1 MASTLA
7 EAIWLPSGQD
17 CQAATLRLIGLARR
31 TVQLQTY
38 IFRDD
43 DCGRRVREALTDAA
57 GRGVRVRVLIDALGS
72 HALPEGFF
80 DALRI
85 AGGEVRR
92 FNPLHPKRIAYR
104 NHRKLLVCDHHA
116 AIVGGFNIGDEYA
129 GDGLTV
135 GWCDLGLKVRGVL
148 AEALAGSFDRMYVL
162 AVDRP
167 RRMARLRVANERRR
181 VETTSGQLLLGGPGR
196 GDNPL
201 KASLMRDLGKAS
213 TVLIIS
219 PYFLP
224 TWGLRRRLMKL
235 ARKGGRVR
243 LLLPAHSDIR
253 LALHASR
260 SLYARLLRAGVE
272 ILEYQP
278 QVLHAKLV
286 ITDRAVYAGSAN
298 FNTRSLHIDYELM
311 LRLDETGIRERA
323 EGLFDALSE
332 HGRPIDRHLWAEQQG
347 WWDRLR
353 QKLAYWAMARL
364 DPLIA
369 RWLWRP

>member
-1 MASTLA
+1 MSA
-7 EAIWLPSGQD
+7 EAIWLPSGAA
-17 CQAATLRLIGLARR
+17 CQAALLRLIGHARR
-31 TVQLQTY
+31 SVQLQTY

-43 DCGRRVREALTDAA
+43 DCGRAVREALTAAA
-57 GRGVRVRVLIDALGS
+57 GRGLRVRVLIDALGS
-72 HALPEGFF
+72 YALPGGFF
-80 DALRI
+80 DDFRA

-92 FNPLHPKRIAYR
+92 FNPLHPWRIAYR

-129 GDGLTV
+129 GDGLRS
-135 GWCDLGLKVRGVL
+135 GWCDLGLQVRGVL
-148 AEALAGSFDRMYVL
+148 AEALARSFDRMYVL

-167 RRMARLRVANERRR
+167 RRMARFRASNERRL
-181 VETTSGQLLLGGPGR
+181 EQTQSGQLLLGGPGR
-196 GDNPL
+196 GHNPL
-201 KASLMRDLGKAS
+201 KASLMRDLGKAN

-224 TWGLRRRLMKL
+224 TWGLRRRLIKL

-243 LLLPAHSDIR
+243 LLLPARSDIR

-272 ILEYQP
+272 IMEYQP

-286 ITDRAVYAGSAN
+286 ITDRVVYAGSAN

-311 LRLDETGIRERA
+311 LRLGQDEVRRKA
-323 EGLFDALSE
+323 EGLFEALVAHS
-332 HGRPIDRHLWAEQQG
+332 RLIDRDHWAEQQS
-347 WWDRLR
+347 WWDRIR
-353 QKLAYWAMARL
+353 QKFAYWAMARL

-369 RWLWRP
+369 RWLWKP